1 MFKSLLSVFL
11 QSPCPLCKR
20 PAENI
25 VCVYCQKQLESCQ
38 LTNPSHLW
46 RGNLP
51 LFAWGVYD
59 NKLKQAIAT
68 LKYKNQPQLGMLLG
82 QWLGNTWLSDS
93 VSKKTRKLTVV
104 PIPLHRER
112 LKARGFNQAE
122 TIARSFC
129 QRTGYS
135 LQPQGLVRV
144 RDTETMFG
152 LDPERRQQNLKYAFA
167 VGKIWQ
173 QQPPRCGS
181 TRSARSPVLLLDD
194 IYTTGTTVEEAARVL
209 RERGI
214 KVCGV
219 AVVAR
224 ATSFK
229 SDRSRYY

>member
-1 MFKSLLSVFL
+1 MLKSLLSVFL
-11 QSPCPLCKR
+11 QSPCPVCKR

-25 VCVYCQKQLESCQ
+25 VCVYCQKQLESYQ

-51 LFAWGVYD
+51 LFAWGIYD

-68 LKYKNQPQLGMLLG
+68 LKYQNQPQVGILLG
-82 QWLGNTWLSDS
+82 QWLANIWLGDP
-93 VSKKTRKLTVV
+93 VGKKIGKLTVV

-122 TIARSFC
+122 TIARGFC

-152 LDPERRQQNLKYAFA
+152 LDPEQRQQNLKHAFA

-173 QQPPRCGS
+173 QQPPK
-181 TRSARSPVLLLDD
+181 SPILLVDD
-194 IYTTGTTVEEAARVL
+194 IYTTGTTVRESARVL
-209 RERGI
+209 SKRGI

-219 AVVAR
+219 AVVAK
-224 ATSFK
+224 AVSLK
-229 SDRSRYY
+229 SDRP

>member
-1 MFKSLLSVFL
+1 MLKSLLSVFL
-11 QSPCPLCKR
+11 QSPCPLCNR

-68 LKYKNQPQLGMLLG
+68 LKYKNQPQVGIMLG
-82 QWLGNTWLSDS
+82 QWLGNTWSSDP
-93 VSKKTRKLTVV
+93 VSKKTSKLTVV

-112 LKARGFNQAE
+112 LNARGFNQAE
-122 TIARSFC
+122 TIARAFC

-135 LQPQGLVRV
+135 LQPQGLVRM

-152 LDPERRQQNLKYAFA
+152 LDPEQRQQNLKHALA

-173 QQPPRCGS
+173 QPPK
-181 TRSARSPVLLLDD
+181 SPILLLDD
-194 IYTTGTTVEEAARVL
+194 IYTTGTTVKEAARVL
-209 RERGI
+209 RDRGI
-214 KVCGV
+214 TVCGV

-224 ATSFK
+224 VPSLK
-229 SDRSRYY
+229 SGAAAPPKRDRP

>member
-1 MFKSLLSVFL
+1 MLKSLLSVFL

-38 LTNPSHLW
+38 LDNPSLLW

-68 LKYKNQPQLGMLLG
+68 LKYQKKPQLGIILG
-82 QWLGNTWLSDS
+82 QWLAKTWLNNPAG
-93 VSKKTRKLTVV
+93 KKTSNLTVL
-104 PIPLHRER
+104 PIPLHQER

-122 TIARSFC
+122 TLARGFC
-129 QRTGYS
+129 QRTGYF

-152 LDPERRQQNLKYAFA
+152 LDPEQRQQNLKHAFA
-167 VGKIWQ
+167 VGEIWQ
-173 QQPPRCGS
+173 QQPPR
-181 TRSARSPVLLLDD
+181 APILLLDD
-194 IYTTGTTVEEAARVL
+194 IYTTGTTVKEAAKVL
-209 RERGI
+209 GKRGI
-214 KVCGV
+214 EVCGV
-219 AVVAR
+219 VVVAR
-224 ATSFK
+224 VFSLNSGAAAPAK
-229 SDRSRYY
+229 RDRS